1 MNKLDLENTNKQNNT
16 NNNGDI
22 ANSKSSRTYRN
33 SINMQ
38 GNILNNGIGNGLGTP
53 SSKSG

>member
-53 SSKSG
+53 SSK